1 MNTRSMTVVD
11 ESHTAAG
18 KTLQDMCN
26 LLDTEIA
33 EYIKILG
40 QVTSEAAKAGLTTT
54 RYQGYAE
61 IVSGLQGQLGRL
73 GDMLNATTTNFV
85 SEIDAADSYLY

>member
-18 KTLQDMCN
+18 KTLQDICN
-26 LLDTEIA
+26 LLDREIG

-40 QVTSEAAKAGLTTT
+40 QVTSDAARAGLTTT
-54 RYQGYAE
+54 RYQEYASL
-61 IVSGLQGQLGRL
+61 VSGLQGQLGRL
-73 GDMLNATTTNFV
+73 GNVLNATATNFV
-85 SEIDAADSYLY
+85 SDIDAADSYLY